1 MSGKAARIVL
11 TEKQQD
17 ILFKITQS
25 TTVSQ
30 RLFQRAWIVM
40 LAFERRQN
48 EDIADVVQLNRKQ
61 VGLWR
66 RRWKESFD
74 ALVSIECRETPAKL
88 HRAIEDVLSDAPRA
102 GAFGKFTAE
111 QVTQIMG
118 VSCEPPEHSGRP
130 ITEWTHRELADEA
143 IKRNIVPSISPR
155 QVGRY
160 LKASELQPHRSKYW
174 LNTTEKDDSVFQTQV
189 NVVCQTWREAPELYF
204 QANTHTISVDE
215 MPGLQALERVA
226 VTIPMKPGQPK
237 RIEYEYKRHGT
248 LCLIG
253 NWHVVLGQMIS
264 PTIKQTR
271 TEEDFAWHIHTT
283 VQTDPTAKWVI
294 VLDNLNVHCSATLV
308 GYVADLE
315 GIDKSTLGKKGICGI
330 LKSQESRQAFLS
342 DRSHR
347 IRFVYL
353 PKHSSWLNQIEIVF
367 GIVSRRVIR
376 RGNFKSQE
384 DLKTRL
390 LDFIGYFNKTF
401 AQPFQWNYTGRHV
414 PKEAIKRPNTWKEN
428 WAKRIPQSL
437 TSALVTQQ
445 L

>member
-11 TEKQQD
+11 TEKQQG
-17 ILFKITQS
+17 ILIRITPS

-30 RLFQRAWIVM
+30 RLLQRARIVM

-66 RRWKESFD
+66 RRGKESFD

-88 HRAIEDVLSDAPRA
+88 RRAIEDVLSDAPRA

-118 VSCEPPEHSGRP
+118 VSCEPAEHSGRP

-174 LNTTEKDDSVFQTQV
+174 LNTTEKDDTVFQAQV
-189 NVVCQTWREAPELYF
+189 EVVCQMWREAPELYF

-215 MPGLQALERVA
+215 MPELQALERVA
-226 VTIPMKPGQPK
+226 ATIPMQAGQPK
-237 RIEYEYKRHGT
+237 RMEHEYRRHGT

-253 NWHVVLGQMIS
+253 NWPIVEGQMIS

-271 TEEDFAWHIHTT
+271 TEEEFAWQIHAT
-283 VQTDPTAKWVI
+283 VQTDSDADWVI

-315 GIDKSTLGKKGICGI
+315 GIDKNTLGKKGVSGI
-330 LKSQESRQAFLS
+330 LKSQESGQTMRISSLRTS
-342 DRSHR
+342 GTVSGIRSPL
-347 IRFVYL
+347 FSVT
-353 PKHSSWLNQIEIVF
+353 
-367 GIVSRRVIR
+367 SRWPDNESR
-376 RGNFKSQE
+376 
-384 DLKTRL
+384 
-390 LDFIGYFNKTF
+390 
-401 AQPFQWNYTGRHV
+401 
-414 PKEAIKRPNTWKEN
+414 
-428 WAKRIPQSL
+428 
-437 TSALVTQQ
+437 
-445 L
+445 